1 MVSSGSGSDKKQT
14 KNESQEDVEMKAI
27 ESAMNSPLNELTAIE
42 TNVSKV
48 IDSDSLTIEELKE
61 QARQIEKSVSSKE
74 PRFVLRV
81 LRSLATTRKRL
92 NAKVMRKVINGFYTH
107 SSNQKESLLAFID
120 EPMETDSVG
129 HAFKARSTKTA
140 HLPLLPELDVYFH
153 LLVLLYLIDLE
164 RHQNAV
170 KCSDQLMEKII
181 SQNRR
186 TLDVLAAKCYFYH
199 MRCYELTDELSC
211 IKSFLHSRL
220 RTATLRNDF
229 EGQAVLLNCLL
240 RVYLHYNLYE
250 QASKLVS
257 KSVFPE
263 VASNNEWARFL
274 YYLGRIKAIQL
285 EYSEARK
292 HLLQAIRKAPQHT
305 ALGFKQ
311 IVQKLAITVELLLG
325 DIPDRALFREPT
337 LRRTL
342 VPYFQLTQ
350 AVRTGNLQRF
360 NEVLENFGPK
370 FQSDH
375 TYTLIIRL
383 RHNVIKTG
391 IRMINLSYS
400 RIHLKDVAEKLML
413 DSAEDAEYIV
423 AKAIRDGVIEATIDH
438 ENGFMQSKET
448 IDVYCTSEPQAAFH
462 QRISFCLDIHNQSV
476 KAMRFPPKSYNKDLE
491 SAEDRRE
498 REQQDLEYAKEMA
511 DEDDDGFP

>member
-1 MVSSGSGSDKKQT
+1 
-14 KNESQEDVEMKAI
+14 
-27 ESAMNSPLNELTAIE
+27 
-42 TNVSKV
+42 
-48 IDSDSLTIEELKE
+48 
-61 QARQIEKSVSSKE
+61 
-74 PRFVLRV
+74 
-81 LRSLATTRKRL
+81 
-92 NAKVMRKVINGFYTH
+92 
-107 SSNQKESLLAFID
+107 
-120 EPMETDSVG
+120 
-129 HAFKARSTKTA
+129 
-140 HLPLLPELDVYFH
+140 
-153 LLVLLYLIDLE
+153 
-164 RHQNAV
+164 
-170 KCSDQLMEKII
+170 
-181 SQNRR
+181 
-186 TLDVLAAKCYFYH
+186 
-199 MRCYELTDELSC
+199 
-211 IKSFLHSRL
+211 
-220 RTATLRNDF
+220 
-229 EGQAVLLNCLL
+229 
-240 RVYLHYNLYE
+240 
-250 QASKLVS
+250 
-257 KSVFPE
+257 
-263 VASNNEWARFL
+263 
-274 YYLGRIKAIQL
+274 LGRIKAIQL

-491 SAEDRRE
+491 SAEVMKKLILKNLTKNSIPRKLMTGHE
-498 REQQDLEYAKEMA
+498 VLVFYS
-511 DEDDDGFP
+511 F